1 MKFFNFNKDQTN
13 FKSAID
19 NVKFAYMTEEQF
31 AAYIADFVH
40 DNFIG
45 LAIDVQCEL
54 I

>member
-19 NVKFAYMTEEQF
+19 NIEFAFMTDEQF
-31 AAYIADFVH
+31 AAYIVDFVH
-40 DNFIG
+40 DNFMG
-45 LAIDVQCEL
+45 LAKDVQCGL